1 MRRSPAFLA
10 LLSAS
15 GLVLA
20 GCGSGAGAA
29 DGDSSTTVVTSTN
42 VYASLV
48 EAVAGD
54 AVDVVPI
61 IDDAAQDPHEYEATA
76 RDQLELSRAD
86 VVVMNGG
93 GYDSFMTTMLDAI
106 DEDPDVI
113 DAVAASDLP
122 GAEEA
127 AANGHD
133 HDHAH
138 DHGESHDHEE
148 SGEDADD
155 HEGHEHEESGEDAD
169 GHEGHEHE
177 ESGEDA
183 DGHEDHEHE
192 ESGEDAHDHEGHD
205 HGSFNEHVWY
215 SVPTMIAL
223 VDEIESHLAE
233 AVPDSAETLS
243 ANADAAREEL
253 TELNDRIAGL
263 ADSHGGE
270 NAAVTEPV
278 ALWLFEDLGL
288 TNVVPDQFVSA
299 VEMGSDVS
307 PIVLQRATEALDD
320 DVSVFAY
327 NTQTSGPQADALRS
341 EADSS
346 GIPIVEV
353 TETMPEGTDYVT
365 WMTETVDAVEQA
377 IA

>member
-1 MRRSPAFLA
+1 MRRSPILLA

-15 GLVLA
+15 GLVLV
-20 GCGSGAGAA
+20 GCGSGDGAA
-29 DGDSSTTVVTSTN
+29 AGGDNEAPTVVTSTN
-42 VYASLV
+42 VYASLA

-54 AVDVVPI
+54 GAEVLPI
-61 IDDAAQDPHEYEATA
+61 IDDPVQDPHEYEATA

-93 GYDSFMTTMLDAI
+93 GYDSFMTTMLEAADS
-106 DEDPDVI
+106 EPSVV

-127 AANGHD
+127 ATSGHD
-133 HDHAH
+133 HGVH
-138 DHGESHDHEE
+138 
-148 SGEDADD
+148 D
-155 HEGHEHEESGEDAD
+155 HEGHD
-169 GHEGHEHE
+169 HEG
-177 ESGEDA
+177 
-183 DGHEDHEHE
+183 
-192 ESGEDAHDHEGHD
+192 HDHEGHD

-223 VDEIESHLAE
+223 VDEVETHLAE
-233 AVPDSAETLS
+233 AAPDGAETF
-243 ANADAAREEL
+243 AENAEAVRGEL
-253 TELNDRIAGL
+253 TDLHERIESL
-263 ADSHGGE
+263 AETRGGA

-288 TNVVPDQFVSA
+288 TNVIPDDFVSA

-307 PIVLQRATEALDD
+307 PIVAAESTEALDD

-327 NTQTSGPQADALRS
+327 NTQTSGPQAEALRS
-341 EADSS
+341 EADER
-346 GIPIVEV
+346 GIPVIDV
-353 TETMPEGTDYVT
+353 TETMPDGTDYVT
-365 WMTETVDAVEQA
+365 WMTETVDAVEQE

>member
-93 GYDSFMTTMLDAI
+93 GYDAFMTTMLDAI

-113 DAVAASDLP
+113 DAVATSDLP

-138 DHGESHDHEE
+138 DHEESGEGEDAHDHEGHDHEE
-148 SGEDADD
+148 SGEGEDAHD
-155 HEGHEHEESGEDAD
+155 HEGHDHEESGE
-169 GHEGHEHE
+169 
-177 ESGEDA
+177 
-183 DGHEDHEHE
+183 
-192 ESGEDAHDHEGHD
+192 GEDAHDHEGHD

-233 AVPDSAETLS
+233 AVPDSAETVT
-243 ANADAAREEL
+243 ANADAARGEL
-253 TELNDRIAGL
+253 TELDDRIADL

-307 PIVLQRATEALDD
+307 PIVLQEATEALDD

-327 NTQTSGPQADALRS
+327 NTQTSGPQADALRA

-346 GIPIVEV
+346 GIPVVEV

>member
-1 MRRSPAFLA
+1 MRRSPALLA
-10 LLSAS
+10 LLSVS

-20 GCGSGAGAA
+20 GCGADSGAA
-29 DGDSSTTVVTSTN
+29 DGDDGTTVVTSTN

-127 AANGHD
+127 AAKGHD
-133 HDHAH
+133 H
-138 DHGESHDHEE
+138 SHDHEE
-148 SGEDADD
+148 SDENEDAD
-155 HEGHEHEESGEDAD
+155 EHGD
-169 GHEGHEHE
+169 
-177 ESGEDA
+177 
-183 DGHEDHEHE
+183 
-192 ESGEDAHDHEGHD
+192 EDAHDHEGHDHEGHDHAHD

-215 SVPTMIAL
+215 SVPTMISL
-223 VDEIESHLAE
+223 IDEIESHLAE
-233 AVPDSAETLS
+233 AIPDSAETVT
-243 ANADAAREEL
+243 ANADAVRGEL
-253 TELNDRIAGL
+253 TQLKDRIADL
-263 ADSHGGE
+263 SDSHGGE

-307 PIVLQRATEALDD
+307 PIVVQEATEALAD

-327 NTQTSGPQADALRS
+327 NTQTSGPEAEALRGES
-341 EADSS
+341 ESR
-346 GIPIVEV
+346 GIPTVEV
-353 TETMPEGTDYVT
+353 TETMPEGTDYLT

>member
-1 MRRSPAFLA
+1 MRRSPALLA

-29 DGDSSTTVVTSTN
+29 DGDDGTTVVTSTN

-138 DHGESHDHEE
+138 DHGESHEEEE
-148 SGEDADD
+148 SGE
-155 HEGHEHEESGEDAD
+155 GE
-169 GHEGHEHE
+169 
-177 ESGEDA
+177 
-183 DGHEDHEHE
+183 
-192 ESGEDAHDHEGHD
+192 GEDAHDHEGHD

-233 AVPDSAETLS
+233 AVPDSAETLT
-243 ANADAAREEL
+243 ANADGVRGEL
-253 TELNDRIAGL
+253 TELNDRIADL

-307 PIVLQRATEALDD
+307 PIVLQEATGALDD

-327 NTQTSGPQADALRS
+327 NTQTSGPQAEALRT

>member
-1 MRRSPAFLA
+1 MRRSPALPGLVCA
-10 LLSAS
+10 A

-20 GCGSGAGAA
+20 GCGSGA
-29 DGDSSTTVVTSTN
+29 DPSEGDAGLTVVTSTN
-42 VYASLV
+42 VYASLI

-54 AVDVVPI
+54 AVDVVAI
-61 IDDAAQDPHEYEATA
+61 IDDPAQDPHEYEATA
-76 RDQLELSRAD
+76 RDQLALSRAD

-93 GYDSFMTTMLDAI
+93 GYDAFMTAMLDAI

-113 DAVAASDLP
+113 DAVAVSDLP

-127 AANGHD
+127 AASSHD

-138 DHGESHDHEE
+138 EE
-148 SGEDADD
+148 SADDEDAHAHGDD
-155 HEGHEHEESGEDAD
+155 DEDAHAHD
-169 GHEGHEHE
+169 
-177 ESGEDA
+177 ED
-183 DGHEDHEHE
+183 
-192 ESGEDAHDHEGHD
+192 HDHEGHD

-223 VDEIESHLAE
+223 VDEIETHLGESA
-233 AVPDSAETLS
+233 PDSAES
-243 ANADAAREEL
+243 FAGQADAVREEL
-253 TELNDRIAGL
+253 TALEDRIAVL
-263 ADSHGGE
+263 ASTHEGE

-288 TNVVPDQFVSA
+288 SNVVPDQFVSA

-307 PIVLQRATEALDD
+307 PILVKEASDALTD

-327 NTQTSGPQADALRS
+327 NTQTSGPEAEALRGDADAL
-341 EADSS
+341 D
-346 GIPIVEV
+346 IPVVEV
-353 TETMPEGTDYVT
+353 TETMPEGADYVT

>member
-1 MRRSPAFLA
+1 MRRSPALLA

-20 GCGSGAGAA
+20 GCGADSDAAAGE
-29 DGDSSTTVVTSTN
+29 DGTTVVTSTN

-54 AVDVVPI
+54 AVDVIPI

-93 GYDSFMTTMLDAI
+93 GYDSFMTTMLDAV
-106 DEDPDVI
+106 DEKPAVI

-127 AANGHD
+127 AAGG

-138 DHGESHDHEE
+138 DHEGSSHEE
-148 SGEDADD
+148 SGDE
-155 HEGHEHEESGEDAD
+155 
-169 GHEGHEHE
+169 
-177 ESGEDA
+177 
-183 DGHEDHEHE
+183 
-192 ESGEDAHDHEGHD
+192 EDAHDHEGHDHEGHDHAHD

-215 SVPTMIAL
+215 SLPTMIAL
-223 VDEIESHLAE
+223 VDEIESHLVEATPDGAE
-233 AVPDSAETLS
+233 DLT
-243 ANADAAREEL
+243 ANADEVRGEL
-253 TELNDRIAGL
+253 TDLQARVSDL

-270 NAAVTEPV
+270 DAAVTEPV

-307 PIVLQRATEALDD
+307 PLVVQEATESLED

-327 NTQTSGPQADALRS
+327 NIQTSGPEAESLRG
-341 EADSS
+341 EAESL
-346 GIPIVEV
+346 GIPVIEV

>member
-1 MRRSPAFLA
+1 MRRSPALLA

-29 DGDSSTTVVTSTN
+29 DGDDGTTVVTSTN

-138 DHGESHDHEE
+138 DHGESHEEEE
-148 SGEDADD
+148 SGEGEGEDAHD
-155 HEGHEHEESGEDAD
+155 HEGHD
-169 GHEGHEHE
+169 HEGEEH
-177 ESGEDA
+177 
-183 DGHEDHEHE
+183 
-192 ESGEDAHDHEGHD
+192 GEDAHDHEGHD

-233 AVPDSAETLS
+233 AVPDSAETLT
-243 ANADAAREEL
+243 ANADGVRGEL
-253 TELNDRIAGL
+253 TELNDRIADL
-263 ADSHGGE
+263 AASHGGE

-307 PIVLQRATEALDD
+307 PIVLQEATEALDD

-327 NTQTSGPQADALRS
+327 NTQTSGPQAGALRT